1 MATELTLLSVN
12 CPTPFQKFEHN
23 EKCLIGCWFL
33 HLLGTTLNYNYDEL
47 LKRARAEVPEV
58 TLKKERLEL
67 PRLFVTMV
75 GMRTTISNFKEVADT
90 LDRDPQHILKFLTRE
105 MATAATYHDGRAIF
119 QGKFPRDTF
128 ERLLARYTESFVTCP
143 VCKRPDTKIVKEKRL
158 AFIVCNACGARSSIK
173 QL

>member
-1 MATELTLLSVN
+1 MR
-12 CPTPFQKFEHN
+12 FQVMGNH
-23 EKCLIGCWFL
+23 
-33 HLLGTTLNYNYDEL
+33 LNYNYDEL

-58 TLKKERLEL
+58 TLKKERLEM

-75 GMRTTISNFKEVADT
+75 GMRTTISNFSEVADT

-128 ERLLARYTESFVTCP
+128 ERLLNRYMESFVICP
-143 VCKRPDTKIVKEKRL
+143 VCKRPDTRIIKEKRL
-158 AFIVCNACGARSSIK
+158 SFIVCNACGARSSVK

>member
-1 MATELTLLSVN
+1 M
-12 CPTPFQKFEHN
+12 
-23 EKCLIGCWFL
+23 
-33 HLLGTTLNYNYDEL
+33 NYNYDEL

-58 TLKKERLEL
+58 TLKKERLEM
-67 PRLFVTMV
+67 PRLFVSMV
-75 GMRTTISNFKEVADT
+75 GMRTTISNFKEVAET

-128 ERLLARYTESFVTCP
+128 ERLLQRYMDAFVICP
-143 VCKRPDTKIVKEKRL
+143 VCKRPDTKILKEKRL
-158 AFIVCNACGARSSIK
+158 SFTVCNACGAKSSVK